1 GSRIDGSAVDAVEV
15 VDFYRYSDVSK
26 DGIRELLRQRSELWA
41 QPQDTG
47 FCSSNCIVN
56 DVGVYVHTAE
66 RGFHNYEAPTRWE
79 VRLGHLDVA
88 EADEE
93 LRAPVDVAR
102 VRRMLAKIGYPDP
115 DGRVGLG
122 SRLTAYYVTGPAG
135 DAGLREAVA
144 RQLPESVVPER
155 FVA

>member
-1 GSRIDGSAVDAVEV
+1 M
-15 VDFYRYSDVSK
+15 
-26 DGIRELLRQRSELWA
+26 
-41 QPQDTG
+41 
-47 FCSSNCIVN
+47 
-56 DVGVYVHTAE
+56 YVHTAE

-155 FVA
+155 FVAVDRIPRGANGAHDSFIRAVGGSRQMHWIRRWDRLRDQALKRATESI